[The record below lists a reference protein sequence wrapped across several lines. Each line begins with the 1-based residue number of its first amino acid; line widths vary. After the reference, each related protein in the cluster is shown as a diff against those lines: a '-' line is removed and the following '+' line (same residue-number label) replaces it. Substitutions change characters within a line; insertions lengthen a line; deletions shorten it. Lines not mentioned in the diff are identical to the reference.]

1 MFDVKGE
8 SQVSRDEINFVPS
21 SPVQNRK
28 VKTHAQC
35 FQQKKNPLSCKKK
48 KFKKPVISINGNFI
62 LVI

>member
-21 SPVQNRK
+21 SPVQKRK

-35 FQQKKNPLSCKKK
+35 FLAKKKIHYHAKKNSRNL
-48 KFKKPVISINGNFI
+48 
-62 LVI
+62 